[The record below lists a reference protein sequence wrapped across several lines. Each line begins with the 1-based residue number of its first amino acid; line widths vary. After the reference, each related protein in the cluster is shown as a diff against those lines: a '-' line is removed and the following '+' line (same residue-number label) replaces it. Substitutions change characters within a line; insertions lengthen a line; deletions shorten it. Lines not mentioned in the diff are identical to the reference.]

1 MVVLVVFLRG
11 GVYTGVLRYFKNG
24 TLSHKYCSL
33 SHWDEPLVFKAE
45 HIFCRILCMTIMQTE
60 ILSCFYV
67 NLLMVHNCL

>member
-45 HIFCRILCMTIMQTE
+45 HILQDFMYDNNADRNSFLF
-60 ILSCFYV
+60 LR
-67 NLLMVHNCL
+67 